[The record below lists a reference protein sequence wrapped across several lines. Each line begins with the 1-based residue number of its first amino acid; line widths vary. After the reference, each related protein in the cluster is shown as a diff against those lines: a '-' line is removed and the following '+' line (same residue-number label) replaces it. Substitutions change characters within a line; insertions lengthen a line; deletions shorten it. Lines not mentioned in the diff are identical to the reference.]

1 MSALDGLAADGSL
14 TDEVERR
21 IVREHG
27 KRGQQAI
34 DLVRAGRVKRYRD
47 FFVVEGKGDRYVVE
61 GDFCT
66 CRDYLY
72 RLSRNGGRCYHI
84 LAVRIAEAT
93 GQYERVDEWYAD
105 HILLR
110 DFGEKS
116 PDYGENHS
124 SNRGKMK
131 SGDGT

>member
-1 MSALDGLAADGSL
+1 MSALDGLATGGSL
-14 TDEVERR
+14 SDEVERR

-61 GDFCT
+61 GGFCT

-72 RLSRNGGRCYHI
+72 RLSRNGGQCYHI

-93 GQYERVDEWYAD
+93 GKYERVDEWYSD
-105 HILLR
+105 HILQR
-110 DFGEKS
+110 
-116 PDYGENHS
+116 DYGEDHS
-124 SNRGKMK
+124 
-131 SGDGT
+131 